1 MKMTLTQP
9 PEPIS
14 EEETLTAIQKVQDS
28 LSKQIYCVTNCFQDQ
43 FRVYPFYNSKL
54 KRLCLADQ
62 EIIDQYDSEKLAFPV
77 IIEKINSTKGRGL
90 IASRI
95 IQKGELVSTY
105 SGNVVSLAQASKYKA
120 ENIKDYLFHLINGPD
135 IQNNFVVFPKDY
147 ASAGFF
153 MNHTNSKNKVN
164 VNAFVAIHKNGPII
178 LMQSIRRIKIGE
190 ELLYNHNAQLI
201 GYDEV
206 VFD

>member
-1 MKMTLTQP
+1 
-9 PEPIS
+9 
-14 EEETLTAIQKVQDS
+14 
-28 LSKQIYCVTNCFQDQ
+28 
-43 FRVYPFYNSKL
+43 
-54 KRLCLADQ
+54 
-62 EIIDQYDSEKLAFPV
+62 
-77 IIEKINSTKGRGL
+77 
-90 IASRI
+90 
-95 IQKGELVSTY
+95 
-105 SGNVVSLAQASKYKA
+105 LAQASKYKA